1 MDNSFFDDDFYDN
14 KKILILAP
22 HPDDEINIAGS
33 VIHNFAS
40 KGAEVFVLYSTNGDY
55 EWPAEIRFGEAI
67 DSLRILGV
75 KKTNIIFLGYGD
87 TFNHTG
93 DPHLFYA
100 SNVVESPAGYSSTYG
115 CSLKQDYAYEIT
127 GNHSEYTRENYFHD
141 LKSAICRIRADFIF
155 CVDFDQHADHRMLS
169 IMFEKVMGN
178 ILTEPGNDYYPAV
191 FKKFA
196 YSLNYAA
203 EKDFSVFNLLSTKYP
218 VCDGSD
224 DFAKDFINYSVYQ
237 WDERIRVPVDKDC
250 LVGDLSR
257 NILAMAG
264 CSHKSQRIEENLLG
278 IINSDEVFWC
288 RRTDGISY
296 KANINVSSGDG
307 SKLNDFQL
315 INLVDIDDDVPVIGD
330 YLWTPDLLDEE
341 KKAVF
346 NWNEVQSISSVK
358 IYGNIDDTSAI
369 NKLKIVFGS
378 GQEYEVGPLP
388 NNGEP
393 LEMCF
398 DKPLLTKACMVKL
411 LDVTGDKYGISECE
425 FYSSLEEG
433 SHLPPYCKM
442 MIDDNFVYYYVTN
455 AKRLKLST
463 YQYGIVGKPV
473 YDILEGHAE
482 VDSDGNVLIKDFQS
496 DIIIKCAMDTNSD
509 VYDIITITP
518 YNFYNYFREYMC
530 KIKNMYTIKK
540 SKLMSKSVKWHKIK
554 RS

>member
-1 MDNSFFDDDFYDN
+1 MPRPIFRQAIAWTSGFTNYVPPVLL
-14 KKILILAP
+14 ILI
-22 HPDDEINIAGS
+22 
-33 VIHNFAS
+33 
-40 KGAEVFVLYSTNGDY
+40 
-55 EWPAEIRFGEAI
+55 W
-67 DSLRILGV
+67 
-75 KKTNIIFLGYGD
+75 
-87 TFNHTG
+87 
-93 DPHLFYA
+93 FY
-100 SNVVESPAGYSSTYG
+100 
-115 CSLKQDYAYEIT
+115 
-127 GNHSEYTRENYFHD
+127 
-141 LKSAICRIRADFIF
+141 
-155 CVDFDQHADHRMLS
+155 
-169 IMFEKVMGN
+169 
-178 ILTEPGNDYYPAV
+178 
-191 FKKFA
+191 
-196 YSLNYAA
+196 
-203 EKDFSVFNLLSTKYP
+203 
-218 VCDGSD
+218 
-224 DFAKDFINYSVYQ
+224 
-237 WDERIRVPVDKDC
+237 
-250 LVGDLSR
+250 LSR

-398 DKPLLTKACMVKL
+398 DKPLLTKTCMVKL

-482 VDSDGNVLIKDFQS
+482 VDSDGNVIKKGAEALPSNLRKKPARHGRF
-496 DIIIKCAMDTNSD
+496 IIIVDRRENSLYKANKED
-509 VYDIITITP
+509 A
-518 YNFYNYFREYMC
+518 F
-530 KIKNMYTIKK
+530 
-540 SKLMSKSVKWHKIK
+540 
-554 RS
+554 